1 MSLFRTITFKKGAD
15 EAAQACLDML
25 DGIDYKRAEG
35 EPLKVMATNVV
46 DDCKTI
52 TARFED
58 ELDYLA
64 FLVAIGAAEMCEEP
78 R

>member
-35 EPLKVMATNVV
+35 EPLKVITNKLV
-46 DDCKTI
+46 DDC
-52 TARFED
+52 
-58 ELDYLA
+58 
-64 FLVAIGAAEMCEEP
+64 
-78 R
+78 